1 MHTFDHQVIETVQE
15 MFLGIALHQAMNESK
30 DRMLWAR
37 IFYDML
43 SQLQVTMSSRLRAP
57 PMPKA

>member
-1 MHTFDHQVIETVQE
+1 MHTFDYQVIETVQE
-15 MFLGIALHQAMNESK
+15 MFLGIALHLAMNESK

-37 IFYDML
+37 KFYDML
-43 SQLQVTMSSRLRAP
+43 SQLQMTMSSRLRAP

>member
-1 MHTFDHQVIETVQE
+1 MHTFDHQVIETVLE
-15 MFLGIALHQAMNESK
+15 MFLGIALHLAMNESK

-37 IFYDML
+37 KFYDML
-43 SQLQVTMSSRLRAP
+43 NQLQVTMSSRLRAP